1 MTYGLWQYHGGTNF
15 GRTAGGP
22 FITTSYDY
30 DAPLDEYG
38 KKKKKTHLFCVWCYW
53 TLDVFS
59 ISTTL
64 ACTKLWDL
72 DSWSKNYRGHD
83 YVSGIYNL
91 HLTTTPYTGLMR
103 QPKYG
108 HLKQLHEAIKLCE
121 YALVSSDPTVT
132 SLGTYQQVSTQHFLI
147 SVTILF
153 W

>member
-1 MTYGLWQYHGGTNF
+1 MAYDSITEGPILGALLGALSLQPVMTTMLHLMNMV
-15 GRTAGGP
+15 R
-22 FITTSYDY
+22 
-30 DAPLDEYG
+30 
-38 KKKKKTHLFCVWCYW
+38 KKKNHLFCVWCHW

-72 DSWSKNYRGHD
+72 DSWSKNYWGHD

-132 SLGTYQQVSTQHFLI
+132 SLGTYQQVSTQHFLM

>member
-1 MTYGLWQYHGGTNF
+1 MAYDSITEGPILGALLGALSLQPVMTTMLHLMNMV
-15 GRTAGGP
+15 R
-22 FITTSYDY
+22 
-30 DAPLDEYG
+30 
-38 KKKKKTHLFCVWCYW
+38 KKKKTHLFCVWCLW

>member
-1 MTYGLWQYHGGTNF
+1 MAYDSITEGPILGALLGALSLQPVMTTMLHLMNMV
-15 GRTAGGP
+15 R
-22 FITTSYDY
+22 
-30 DAPLDEYG
+30 
-38 KKKKKTHLFCVWCYW
+38 KKKKTHLFCVWCHW

-132 SLGTYQQVSTQHFLI
+132 SLGTYQQVSTQHFLM

>member
-1 MTYGLWQYHGGTNF
+1 MAYDSITEGPILGALLGALSLQPVMTTMLHLMNMV
-15 GRTAGGP
+15 R
-22 FITTSYDY
+22 
-30 DAPLDEYG
+30 
-38 KKKKKTHLFCVWCYW
+38 KKKKPHLFCVWCHW
-53 TLDVFS
+53 TLDVSS

>member
-1 MTYGLWQYHGGTNF
+1 MAYDSITEGLILGALLGALSLQPVMTTMLHLMNMV
-15 GRTAGGP
+15 R
-22 FITTSYDY
+22 
-30 DAPLDEYG
+30 
-38 KKKKKTHLFCVWCYW
+38 KKKTHLFCVWCHW

>member
-1 MTYGLWQYHGGTNF
+1 MAYDSITEGPILGALLGALSLQPVMTTMLHLMNMV
-15 GRTAGGP
+15 R
-22 FITTSYDY
+22 
-30 DAPLDEYG
+30 
-38 KKKKKTHLFCVWCYW
+38 KKKKTHLFCVWCHW
-53 TLDVFS
+53 TLDVSS

>member
-1 MTYGLWQYHGGTNF
+1 MAYDSITEGPILGALLGALSLQPVMTTMLHLMNMV
-15 GRTAGGP
+15 R
-22 FITTSYDY
+22 
-30 DAPLDEYG
+30 
-38 KKKKKTHLFCVWCYW
+38 KKKKTHLFCVWCHW

>member
-1 MTYGLWQYHGGTNF
+1 MAYDSITEGLILGALLGALSLQPVMTTMLHLMNMV
-15 GRTAGGP
+15 R
-22 FITTSYDY
+22 
-30 DAPLDEYG
+30 
-38 KKKKKTHLFCVWCYW
+38 KKKTHLFCVWCLW

-132 SLGTYQQVSTQHFLI
+132 SLGTYQQVSTQHFLM